1 MQNNVSCPL
10 CAWWCGWQE
19 QRGMGVFAG
28 GDGGAESQFKM
39 SQVAQNKKNKKYLQ

>member
-1 MQNNVSCPL
+1 VQNNVSCPL

-28 GDGGAESQFKM
+28 GDGGAEGG
-39 SQVAQNKKNKKYLQ
+39 VHLGLRVQNR